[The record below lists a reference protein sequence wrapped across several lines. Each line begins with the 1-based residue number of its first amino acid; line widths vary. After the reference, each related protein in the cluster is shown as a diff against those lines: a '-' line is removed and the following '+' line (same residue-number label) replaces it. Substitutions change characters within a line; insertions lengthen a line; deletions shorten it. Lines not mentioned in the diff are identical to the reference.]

1 MYALKPRVIPVLL
14 CTLLLGIMTPPALA
28 QSGSDYFSLNHEE
41 TSDGGYRFLASNTHI
56 IPVYLVLEIDRI
68 QGLVS
73 DQDLPVRTLLP
84 PGAENVEVLRLRRGS
99 GNRVSFSTSAT
110 HTRGDPDS
118 VHHDDDHIYLFP
130 FEHGRK
136 YRLTQ
141 GYRGSFTHFGQ
152 NLYALDFDLNE
163 GEPVHAARGGKVVEV
178 KQDSSIGGPSGR
190 FNEHANYILI
200 MHEDGSFG
208 NYVHLVFQGAIVEPG
223 EMVEAGQLIGY
234 SGNTGQSSGPHL
246 HFDVRVPTR
255 DGIMQSI
262 PTLFLEHTGEAI
274 EAHEGRYYYAYHP
287 GKPEFETIFGSD
299 ITNDDFTDYKRTI
312 DSTGIDIRVEQV
324 DSTYILFVQNGTE
337 RRLQI
342 DVRLQLQGM
351 EASTPLS
358 ISAELAAG
366 SEKFLSILRPLP
378 GVQRFQ
384 YGYSL
389 RYQEP

>member
-1 MYALKPRVIPVLL
+1 MHALKPGVIPILL
-14 CTLLLGIMTPPALA
+14 IAVLLGIMPPMAAA
-28 QSGSDYFSLNHEE
+28 QSGRDYFNLNHEE
-41 TSDGGYRFLASNTHI
+41 TSDGGYRFLASNSHI
-56 IPVYLVLEIDRI
+56 IPVYLVLEVDRI

-73 DQDLPVRTLLP
+73 DQELPVRTLLP

-99 GNRVSFSTSAT
+99 GSRVSFSTSAT
-110 HTRGDPDS
+110 HTRGDPEGVD
-118 VHHDDDHIYLFP
+118 HNDDHLYLFP

-141 GYRGSFTHFGQ
+141 GYHGSFTHFGQ
-152 NLYALDFDLNE
+152 NLYALDFDMDE
-163 GEPVHAARGGKVVEV
+163 GEPVHAARDGMVVEV
-178 KQDSSIGGPSGR
+178 KQDSSIGGPSAR

-208 NYVHLVFQGAIVEPG
+208 NYVHLVYQGAIVEPG
-223 EMVEAGQLIGY
+223 EIIEAGQLLGY

-262 PTLFLEHTGEAI
+262 PTLFLEHTGEAV
-274 EAHEGRYYYAYHP
+274 EAREGNYYYAYHP
-287 GKPEFETIFGSD
+287 GEPEFEAIFGSD
-299 ITNDDFTDYKRTI
+299 FENDDFADYERSI
-312 DSTGIDIRVEQV
+312 DSTGIDIRVEQI
-324 DSTYILFVQNGTE
+324 DSTYILFLQNGTD

-351 EASTPLS
+351 KATTPLS
-358 ISAELAAG
+358 ISSELAAG
-366 SEKFLSILRPLP
+366 SERFLSILRPLP
-378 GVQRFQ
+378 GAQRFQ